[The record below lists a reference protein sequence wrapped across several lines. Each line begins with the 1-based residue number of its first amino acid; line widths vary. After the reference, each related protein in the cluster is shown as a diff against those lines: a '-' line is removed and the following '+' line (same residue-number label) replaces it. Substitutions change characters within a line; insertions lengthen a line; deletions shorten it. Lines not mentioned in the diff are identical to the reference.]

1 MYQMLDPARFTVLV
15 TGATSGFGA
24 AIARR
29 FAAAGARI
37 IATGRRAERLDALKA
52 ELGARC
58 HAIVLDVRDTE
69 AVRKALAT
77 LPAPFD
83 AVDVCVA
90 NAGLALGL
98 EPAHQADFED
108 WRQMIETNCLGL
120 AATIHA
126 VLPGM
131 VARKRGHIVTLGS
144 IAGDHAYPGGNVYG
158 ATKAF
163 VKLLVQNLRAD
174 LAGTGVRATN
184 IEPGL
189 AESEFSVVRFRGDA
203 ERAAGLYRNANPD
216 HPRGHRR
223 GGVLDRHPAGA
234 PRHRAHGDD
243 ADLSRVRPD
252 GGQARGVA
260 ADVHAQS
267 ASLRGGTTGAL
278 GGGSSSSSRM
288 ARHAAPSRSSNWPVF
303 IDHRK
308 APRPISP
315 SVSAIGTR

>member
-1 MYQMLDPARFTVLV
+1 MQEGARAMTEKLDPARFTVLV
-15 TGATSGFGA
+15 TGATAGFGA

-37 IATGRRAERLDALKA
+37 IATGRSAERLAALKA
-52 ELGARC
+52 ELGERC
-58 HAIVLDVRDTE
+58 HTLVLDVRDAD
-69 AVRKALAT
+69 AVRAAFTT

-83 AVDVCVA
+83 TLDVCVA

-98 EPAHQADFED
+98 EPAHQADFEE

-126 VLPGM
+126 VLPAM
-131 VARKRGHIVTLGS
+131 VARGRGHIVTLGS

-163 VKLLVQNLRAD
+163 VKILVQNLRAD

-203 ERAAGLYRNANPD
+203 ERAASLYRNANPITPED
-216 HPRGHRR
+216 VAEAVFWTATLPAH
-223 GGVLDRHPAGA
+223 LDI
-234 PRHRAHGDD
+234 
-243 ADLSRVRPD
+243 VRIEMMPTSQ
-252 GGQARGVA
+252 GFGPTVVKR
-260 ADVHAQS
+260 
-267 ASLRGGTTGAL
+267 TE
-278 GGGSSSSSRM
+278 
-288 ARHAAPSRSSNWPVF
+288 
-303 IDHRK
+303 
-308 APRPISP
+308 
-315 SVSAIGTR
+315 